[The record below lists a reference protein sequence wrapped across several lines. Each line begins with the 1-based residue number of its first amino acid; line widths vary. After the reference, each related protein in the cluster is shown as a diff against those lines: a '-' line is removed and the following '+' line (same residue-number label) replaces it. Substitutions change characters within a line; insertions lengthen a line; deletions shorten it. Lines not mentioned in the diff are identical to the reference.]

1 MQPSR
6 LPAQTS
12 FLAEYIA
19 NFLFLLCRIYYDAIS
34 GMEGGTLPKYDV
46 DLERAV
52 TGTEE
57 LVQRATAAAP
67 GYKLGVIFGGFG
79 LKGLVQQ
86 SAAA

>member
-1 MQPSR
+1 
-6 LPAQTS
+6 
-12 FLAEYIA
+12 
-19 NFLFLLCRIYYDAIS
+19 
-34 GMEGGTLPKYDV
+34 MEGATPKYDV

-67 GYKLGVIFGGFG
+67 GYTLGVIFGGFG